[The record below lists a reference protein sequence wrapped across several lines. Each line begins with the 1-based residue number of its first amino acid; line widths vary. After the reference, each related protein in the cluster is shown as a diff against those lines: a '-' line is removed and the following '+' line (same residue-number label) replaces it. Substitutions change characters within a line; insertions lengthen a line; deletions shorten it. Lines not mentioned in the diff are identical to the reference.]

1 MLLNVVDTTRLLDKH
16 GIPLPQWF
24 CSNDRQELVE
34 AARILRKP
42 WALKLASPDAT
53 HKTDKGLVV
62 LNLREENALANAFDE
77 LQRRSAG
84 LKVDCSLVQEQLYGT
99 EFIIGG
105 KKDSS
110 FGQTILFGLG
120 GTLTELY
127 KDFSI
132 RVTPV
137 DEAEA
142 AKMIAETKAAVFT
155 KPEGFRGK
163 KASERALADVLAK
176 TSKLLEENPQI
187 TELDF
192 NPVIANEQGAWVAD
206 ARIVVEN
213 A

>member
-1 MLLNVVDTTRLLDKH
+1 MLLNVVDSTRLLDKY

-24 CSNDRQELVE
+24 CSNDKQEIIE

-42 WALKLASPDAT
+42 LALKLASPDAA
-53 HKTDKGLVV
+53 HKTDKGLVA
-62 LNLREENALANAFDE
+62 LNLRDENALANAFDA
-77 LQRRSAG
+77 LLLRSAG
-84 LKVDCSLVQEQLYGT
+84 LKIDCLLVQEQLSGV
-99 EFIIGG
+99 EFIVGG
-105 KKDSS
+105 KKDPS

-127 KDFSI
+127 KDFAL

-142 AKMIAETKAAVFT
+142 RKMIAETKAAAFT

-163 KASERALADVLAK
+163 KASEKALAEVLVK
-176 TSKLLEENPQI
+176 TSRLLEENPGI

-192 NPVIANEQGAWVAD
+192 NPVIANEEGAWVAD